1 MTDGTGRPR
10 PRDVDL
16 PWTTTRLRVD
26 GTRIHTGVVTT
37 ALLRS
42 RMLTADL
49 MIALPEISLPGMG
62 DTVPVRAAIRAMT
75 TDEVAVVEVTGN

>member
-42 RMLTADL
+42 RMLMADR
-49 MIALPEISLPGMG
+49 MIALRGTSLLGTRVMPPAK
-62 DTVPVRAAIRAMT
+62 VPILAMT
-75 TDEVAVVEVTGN
+75 IDEAVVEATGN